1 MPLPCFAD
9 RLNRAE
15 GTPMKTI
22 TAAGLAV
29 TGLLITST
37 VASAQVLCVLPLM
50 VSAAIV
56 SANENRELTQKEA
69 MWCGLYHDPDAA
81 KKATTKKVAKK
92 KAKAQ

>member
-1 MPLPCFAD
+1 
-9 RLNRAE
+9 
-15 GTPMKTI
+15 MKKLT
-22 TAAGLAV
+22 TAGLAV

-37 VASAQVLCVLPLM
+37 VASAQVLCVIPLM

-56 SANENRELTQKEA
+56 SAQENRELTQKEA

-81 KKATTKKVAKK
+81 KKAVKKTGKKK

>member
-1 MPLPCFAD
+1 
-9 RLNRAE
+9 
-15 GTPMKTI
+15 MKKL

-69 MWCGLYHDPDAA
+69 MWCGLYHDDEAS
-81 KKATTKKVAKK
+81 KKAVKKTGKK
-92 KAKAQ
+92 KKTAKTQ

>member
-1 MPLPCFAD
+1 
-9 RLNRAE
+9 
-15 GTPMKTI
+15 MKTI
-22 TAAGLAV
+22 TATGLAV
-29 TGLLITST
+29 TGLLVTST

-56 SANENRELTQKEA
+56 SAQENRELTQKEA

-81 KKATTKKVAKK
+81 KKPAATKKVAKK